1 MNHTLHAVKTI
12 AARRVRETF
21 ITPGFYIT
29 VTIGLIIGHLLVFGY
44 ASSVGSSGFVYDLHP
59 VYHQVQRTLSGLF
72 GESFVDKLFA
82 EGPYLFALLCAYLPV
97 FLYLTLSSVFQF
109 GNEKNTGAFEL
120 LLYGPSNN
128 ISVSLSFLLRDFLLS
143 IITMLSL
150 TLFFILT
157 AVLSNL
163 VLGERL
169 FYSLLLLLF
178 ISLAINAYGLCMSS
192 VTSRPASS
200 VTLFMG
206 LLIFFVLLQIGSF
219 AITGEYVRS
228 LSSTIAWIVQW
239 FSPFYYWT
247 LGMRSVEYGNL
258 ILLFISLL
266 SLIGLTTLL
275 LFMSHIVL
283 SYRGVRES

>member
-1 MNHTLHAVKTI
+1 MSYTLHAVKTI

-21 ITPGFYIT
+21 INPGFYIT
-29 VTIGLIIGHLLVFGY
+29 VTIGLIIGHVLVSGY
-44 ASSVGSSGFVYDLHP
+44 ASSVGSSGFTYDLNP
-59 VYHQVQRTLSGLF
+59 VYHQILRTLSGLF

-82 EGPYLFALLCAYLPV
+82 EGPYLFALLCAYLPM
-97 FLYLTLSSVFQF
+97 FLYLSLSSVFQF

-120 LLYGPSNN
+120 LLYGPSSN
-128 ISVSLSFLLRDFLLS
+128 ISFSLSFLVRDFLFSL
-143 IITMLSL
+143 ITVLSL

-169 FYSLLLLLF
+169 FYFVVMLLF
-178 ISLAINAYGLCMSS
+178 ISLAIYAYGLCMSS
-192 VTSRPASS
+192 VTSSPASS

-206 LLIFFVLLQIGSF
+206 LLIFFILLQIGSF

-228 LSSTIAWIVQW
+228 LSATIAWIVQW
-239 FSPFYYWT
+239 FSPFYYWS

-266 SLIGLTTLL
+266 SLIGLTALL